1 MVKNQI
7 NINADFFAYINNIKI
22 PLFVDIYGRKNNKII
37 KFRYRYEHYPLK
49 MSLKF
54 FVQKLKDNYH
64 IPEEFKSEKEIIEY
78 CQQQYKINEQKHT

>member
-7 NINADFFAYINNIKI
+7 NINADFFAHINNIKI
-22 PLFVDIYGRKNNKII
+22 PLFINVYGRKNNKII
-37 KFRYRYEHYPLK
+37 KFRYGYESYPLK
-49 MSLKF
+49 MSLNF

-78 CQQQYKINEQKHT
+78 CQEQYKINE

>member
-7 NINADFFAYINNIKI
+7 NINADFFAHINNIKI
-22 PLFVDIYGRKNNKII
+22 PLFIDVYGRKNNNTI
-37 KFRYRYEHYPLK
+37 KFRYGYESYPLK
-49 MSLKF
+49 MSLNF
-54 FVQKLKDNYH
+54 FIQKLQKAYI

>member
-7 NINADFFAYINNIKI
+7 NINAYFFAHINNIKI
-22 PLFVDIYGRKNNKII
+22 PLFIDIYGRKNNKVI
-37 KFRYRYEHYPLK
+37 KFRYGYEHYPLK

-64 IPEEFKSEKEIIEY
+64 IPEEFKSKKEIIEY
-78 CQQQYKINEQKHT
+78 CQQQYERIENEK